1 MYHKLKVGDRVIS
14 PIDWEMTPELSFGT
28 YESWGGRERVRDNGE
43 QVYYFFVDNWGDE
56 PKVCLMER
64 AVKHAKVLAEIDV
77 PGAIVKKCV
86 RDQGSS
92 SRFEKSYAVDDVVG
106 QVAQSLGGHIDILMN
121 NAGHLVKRSLIADMT
136 DDHWFTTM
144 NVNVTSTFFCTRAVL
159 PFMNTGWGR
168 IVNMSS
174 LAARNGGGNGATA
187 YAASKGAIIAFTR
200 GLCKEVADQGIT
212 VNAVSPGL
220 ILETPFH
227 DTFNTDEGI
236 QGAINGTPLKRGG
249 TPDDVAGAVLY
260 FVSELG
266 SFITGEIVEINGG
279 LYFA

>member
-1 MYHKLKVGDRVIS
+1 MEINLAGKTAFVTGGNIGIGRGVSLSLARCGADVALTYFSH
-14 PIDWEMTPELSFGT
+14 PEEGEET
-28 YESWGGRERVRDNGE
+28 VKAIKKMGRKAFAFQLDATNSD
-43 QVYYFFVDNWGDE
+43 QVSEV
-56 PKVCLMER
+56 
-64 AVKHAKVLAEIDV
+64 
-77 PGAIVKKCV
+77 
-86 RDQGSS
+86 
-92 SRFEKSYAVDDVVG
+92 
-106 QVAQSLGGHIDILMN
+106 VAQVEQALGGHIDILMN
-121 NAGHLVKRSLIADMT
+121 NAGHLVGRSPIAEMSDE
-136 DDHWFTTM
+136 HWFNTI
-144 NVNVTSTFFCTRAVL
+144 NVNLTSTFYCTRAVL

-174 LAARNGGGNGATA
+174 LAARNGGGPGAVA

-212 VNAVSPGL
+212 VNAVAPGL

-227 DTFNTDEGI
+227 DTFNTETGI
-236 QGAINGTPLKRGG
+236 QGTVSSTPLKRGG

-266 SFITGEIVEINGG
+266 SFITGEIIEINGG